1 MEEYNPHLKEA
12 ILEIVSNQ
20 LSSNNPPE
28 TKATLARLIS
38 EGYSKQDAK
47 EYIGAVLSAHI
58 YEIFSE
64 EHEFDESQYI
74 KDLQDL
80 PTLPW
85 KE

>member
-1 MEEYNPHLKEA
+1 MEEHNPHLKEV

-28 TKATLARLIS
+28 TKETLDRLIS

-58 YEIFSE
+58 AEILSE
-64 EHEFDESQYI
+64 EHEFDEPKFI
-74 KDLQDL
+74 KDLKNL
-80 PTLPW
+80 PVLPW
-85 KE
+85 EE